1 MKHSLPIGILHCELQ
16 KSRAKED
23 TRVVH
28 LQKYDRYPL
37 QRLNFFLIV
46 LQNYHTNMRR
56 ETKVFS
62 KNTKS
67 NKKKL
72 GRKWKA
78 AAHPSM
84 AKKWIYKIFP
94 ISYILGRDNG
104 SHSSSRICWMHRF
117 KNGSLKGPLFP
128 AMLSPFHHSVF
139 KAA

>member
-37 QRLNFFLIV
+37 RRLNFFLIV
-46 LQNYHTNMRR
+46 VQNYHTNMRR

-67 NKKKL
+67 NKKKI
-72 GRKWKA
+72 GEKMKSSCT
-78 AAHPSM
+78 PEYG
-84 AKKWIYKIFP
+84 KEVDIQN
-94 ISYILGRDNG
+94 ISYILHLRE
-104 SHSSSRICWMHRF
+104 R
-117 KNGSLKGPLFP
+117 
-128 AMLSPFHHSVF
+128 
-139 KAA
+139 